1 MKSSGKGVRPRSGA
15 RHFLVVDGYNIL
27 AVGNPQGLR
36 GIEDLEAARDE
47 LCNRLAGYRAYYGED
62 VAVVFDAYRTP
73 NPATDFDLSG
83 IRVVFTDTGETAD
96 HRIERLVYELRDTYK
111 EITVATSDSAEQQTA
126 FGGGA
131 LRISASELIRRL
143 TLAERRIHN
152 ETEKLGKQGNR
163 VIDSI
168 RQDVATILEKWR
180 RQ

>member
-1 MKSSGKGVRPRSGA
+1 MKSSGKGVSPKRGA
-15 RHFLVVDGYNIL
+15 RHCLVVDGYNVL
-27 AVGNPQGLR
+27 AAGNPQGLH
-36 GIEDLEAARDE
+36 GIHDLEAARDS
-47 LCNRLAGYRAYYGED
+47 LCDRLAGYRAFYGED

-73 NPATDFDLSG
+73 SRAADFERAG
-83 IRVVFTDTGETAD
+83 IRVVFTDPGETAD
-96 HRIERLVYELRDTYK
+96 HRIERLVYELRDTYR

-131 LRISASELIRRL
+131 LRISASELNRRL
-143 TLAERRIHN
+143 ALAQRRIHR